1 MIAYP
6 SSKIPMSH
14 VPLFPVSSSDQEDE
28 RACPINAVIPW
39 EMSQC
44 VNPDCLHSNSR
55 ESETCQKCGLSL
67 LLGGRYRAI
76 RSLGTGGF
84 SNTFAAVD
92 EHRLQTPCVIKQF
105 IPPAGDTSRVEKS
118 MALFQQEASI
128 LKELGEHP
136 QIPSLLAFLEQE
148 GRLYLIQEF
157 VEGQDLFQEA
167 MESGPF
173 SEQQIQTLFTELLPI
188 LQFIHN
194 RQVVHRDI
202 KPGNLLRQADGSL
215 VLIDFGGSLQLEG
228 QFRPVT
234 GTPGY
239 APPEQLQGHVEAA
252 SDLHSLAVTGIRLLT
267 GHLAQEPSDPF
278 ADPYQRHQIWH
289 RLQINVSPELAQIF
303 DNLLHPDV
311 QSRYQS
317 AIEVWQALSPNAAS
331 SIPLAPNIQTVA
343 SPLQPAM
350 TLSMPTTVL
359 KSEVGASYT
368 YLQELLRQQNYAA
381 ADQETWNLILKI
393 TDTTVKGTLNIQAIQ
408 SFPLQ
413 DLKTLNLLWTEFSGG
428 HFGFSVQKQI
438 YQRLGGSLKL
448 DYAVWQTFAK
458 QVGWYEADQWQQ
470 YENLRFAI
478 NAPTGQL
485 PACFADPLNRQGIAR
500 GVCGWWRLGFVALI
514 RRLEMIPDPLTMS
527 DDPKE

>member
-1 MIAYP
+1 
-6 SSKIPMSH
+6 MSH
-14 VPLFPVSSSDQEDE
+14 APLFSVASSHPKGEG
-28 RACPINAVIPW
+28 ACPTNTVISW

-44 VNPDCLHSNSR
+44 LNPDCLHINAGQ
-55 ESETCQKCGLSL
+55 SEICQRCGLSL

-105 IPPAGDTSRVEKS
+105 IPPEGDASQVEKS
-118 MALFQQEASI
+118 VALFQQEASI

-157 VEGQDLFQEA
+157 IEGQDLFQEA

-173 SEQQIQTLFTELLPI
+173 NEQQVQTLFTELLPI

-202 KPGNLLRQADGSL
+202 KPGNVLRQADGSL

-267 GHLAQEPSDPF
+267 GHLAQEQSDPF
-278 ADPYQRHQIWH
+278 ADPYQRHHRWH
-289 RLQINVSPELAQIF
+289 RQQISVSKELTQIF
-303 DNLLHPDV
+303 DNLLQPDI
-311 QSRYQS
+311 QNRYQS
-317 AIEVWQALSPNAAS
+317 AIEVWQALSPNADAS
-331 SIPLAPNIQTVA
+331 MPMAPNIQTLL

-350 TLSMPTTVL
+350 TLSMPMTVL
-359 KSEVGASYT
+359 TSEVGVSYT
-368 YLQELLRQQNYAA
+368 HLQELLRQQNYAA

-393 TDTTVKGTLNIQAIQ
+393 TDTTVKGALNIQEIQ

-438 YQRLGGSLKL
+438 YQRLGGSLTL

-470 YENLRFAI
+470 YKNLKFAI
-478 NAPTGQL
+478 NAPIGQL

-500 GVCGWWRLGFVALI
+500 GVCGWWRLGFVALL
-514 RRLEMIPDPLTMS
+514 RRLEGITDLFPTDEAS
-527 DDPKE
+527 EQ